1 MTNPTLVI
9 VPGSFGPA
17 KMYDGFV
24 ETLKHHDIKTVVIST
39 PSVGR
44 KEGRPPA
51 TMSDDAQ
58 EISNVVSKLLDEGKN
73 VVLMTHSYG
82 GIPGT
87 ESLKTISRE
96 AREKEGKD
104 GGVDKI
110 VYLTSM
116 VLQPGTSNFE
126 AFGGAL
132 PDFLTMEDD
141 YMTLDAEVNA
151 SLTFSDVPAEQ
162 ALELA
167 KQMDVHSTPSFKE
180 KLTYPGYNDV
190 EVHYIVCEQDLVI
203 PPVFQRGMIEGIK
216 ASTGRDVTVHTLES
230 GHVPIS
236 SQPENTSKIIEK
248 VIKA

>member
-1 MTNPTLVI
+1 MANPTLVI
-9 VPGSFGPA
+9 VPGSFAPA
-17 KMYDGFV
+17 K
-24 ETLKHHDIKTVVIST
+24 IT

-58 EISNVVSKLLDEGKN
+58 EISNVVSKLLDEGQD

-82 GIPGT
+82 G
-87 ESLKTISRE
+87 SRSGGKKGGI
-96 AREKEGKD
+96 EKL
-104 GGVDKI
+104 

-116 VLQPGTSNFE
+116 VLQPGTSNLE

-141 YMTLDAEVNA
+141 YMSLDAEVNA
-151 SLTFSDVPAEQ
+151 SLTFSDLPADQ

-167 KQMDVHSTPSFKE
+167 KKMEDHSTPSFKE

-190 EVHYIVCEQDLVI
+190 ERL
-203 PPVFQRGMIEGIK
+203 MIEGIK
-216 ASTGRDVTVHTLES
+216 VSTQRDVTIHTLES
-230 GHVPIS
+230 GHVPIT
-236 SQPENTSKIIEK
+236 SQPENMAKIVEK
-248 VIKA
+248 VFKA